1 MELRETRFPGLIVIQ
16 PRIFTDPRGYFFE
29 SYNKQAFSEAG
40 INQIFVQDN
49 QSRSSY
55 GIIRGLH
62 YQLNPNAQTKLLR
75 VLEGTIWDVAV
86 DLRKNSPTF
95 SKAFTIEISA
105 ENQLQILIPRGFAH
119 GFSVLSES
127 ATVFYKCDELYK
139 PEAERGIHFNDP
151 ILGID
156 WKIPSQ
162 DIIVSEKDASFPA
175 LDKVE
180 KNFIFESPI
189 QPAQ

>member
-1 MELRETRFPGLIVIQ
+1 MELRETRFPGLLIIQ

-29 SYNKQAFSEAG
+29 SYNKQVFSDAG
-40 INQIFVQDN
+40 ISRVFVQDN
-49 QSRSSY
+49 QSQSSY

-75 VLEGTIWDVAV
+75 VLEGNIWDVAV

-95 SKAFTIEISA
+95 GKAFTIEISA
-105 ENQLQILIPRGFAH
+105 ENQLQILIPGGFAH

-139 PEAERGIHFNDP
+139 PEAERGIHYADP
-151 ILGID
+151 SLGID
-156 WKIPSQ
+156 WKLPAENIK
-162 DIIVSEKDASFPA
+162 VSEKDASFPA
-175 LDKVE
+175 LDE
-180 KNFIFESPI
+180 AENNFI
-189 QPAQ
+189 